1 MIPVDQKAT
10 LLTKCLA
17 AQGTFILVIIAAP
30 LAPLTLI
37 NVMLQTSPFWISLG
51 ACCFICER
59 INPVNLMGITVC
71 FCAILII
78 GFQRESKDDKE
89 PIL

>member
-51 ACCFICER
+51 ACCFICET
-59 INPVNLMGITVC
+59 ISPVDIMGIIVC
-71 FCAILII
+71 FCAVVMI
-78 GFQRESKDDKE
+78 GFQQEIKE
-89 PIL
+89 DRKATV